1 MCVKLIFSE
10 KDMSLLKYCSSQ
22 FSYIFILPFLIIFPS
37 QVKAYD
43 SDAHANAAISILG
56 ACTFSQMGVI
66 PRSKIMDTAKVTY
79 KKQHGNPNK
88 IDWNK
93 AISIAEKLDKKTNH
107 GCFN

>member
-1 MCVKLIFSE
+1 MYLIRSISNKL
-10 KDMSLLKYCSSQ
+10 
-22 FSYIFILPFLIIFPS
+22 SYLFILPILLIS
-37 QVKAYD
+37 TTQAKAYD
-43 SDAHANAAISILG
+43 SDAHAKAATSILG

-66 PRSKIMDTAKVTY
+66 PRSEIMDTAKIAY
-79 KKQHGNPNK
+79 KKNYGNPNR